1 MSDFWLGA
9 INLKH
14 LKKIDVAKKI
24 DLAMPAAQHPRRC
37 QDSCMPKDEKKGTDP
52 LLIKISIKLGRG
64 KS

>member
-24 DLAMPAAQHPRRC
+24 DLAMPAA
-37 QDSCMPKDEKKGTDP
+37 
-52 LLIKISIKLGRG
+52 
-64 KS
+64 